1 MEVDHRNKG
10 YRAAI
15 SVDLSKAFDT
25 INHELLI
32 TKLHVYGFTR
42 ESILTI
48 LSYLSDRWQHVEID
62 SSFSSCLKLTQ
73 GVSRGSVLE
82 SLLLIST

>member
-48 LSYLSDRWQHVEID
+48 LSYL
-62 SSFSSCLKLTQ
+62 
-73 GVSRGSVLE
+73 
-82 SLLLIST
+82 

>member
-1 MEVDHRNKG
+1 MEVDCRNKG

-15 SVDLSKAFDT
+15 PVNLSKAFGT
-25 INHELLI
+25 INHELSI

-42 ESILTI
+42 ESVLTI
-48 LSYLSDRWQHVEID
+48 LSYLSDCWQHVEID

-73 GVSRGSVLE
+73 GVSQGSVLE
-82 SLLLIST
+82 SPLLIST